1 MQPHLWLWKR
11 PNLSL
16 CPQNSQSHST
26 PASLAL
32 SPTST
37 SFVHCK
43 ASSGWQMTL
52 VEKAVIVPQCERRV
66 FFFLALFSLFYFSP
80 FSIWG
85 RGEEEVSLNWL
96 MCSIHQTLYTSSI
109 KQESALYAGTIVP
122 LRAAKKASYKLPWK
136 KIALSTTPVKSN
148 VE

>member
-1 MQPHLWLWKR
+1 
-11 PNLSL
+11 
-16 CPQNSQSHST
+16 
-26 PASLAL
+26 
-32 SPTST
+32 
-37 SFVHCK
+37 
-43 ASSGWQMTL
+43 MTL

-66 FFFLALFSLFYFSP
+66 FSFSLSFPYFTFLLFLS
-80 FSIWG
+80 G
-85 RGEEEVSLNWL
+85 GGGGEEVSLNRL

-136 KIALSTTPVKSN
+136 KIALSTTPVESN